1 MLQRFKHRWR
11 QFRPHHQYRSEP
23 TYHRRNV
30 AHDRHY
36 LTNKQRPVFV
46 CSSTDIFDCAEQQVV
61 DLLQRRPEVPDLDR
75 EIPRLQKKF
84 DRTGNA
90 LDGLSSIFAQA
101 PRASLA
107 QIQMDKHPHGY
118 HDKQAR
124 LLELIDFNDA
134 IDATILSLS
143 PEQRRQFAQ
152 RVKQGADRMCRRVG
166 APCFSNEQWEA
177 IMRGLAREI
186 AVYLAA
192 KNSGFYVYMASRTQD
207 ALGVDIQV
215 QDPQSRRYINIDIKS
230 PSSFRHRLEQL
241 VKEHRMSERELLVA
255 DEKSYAN
262 VLNGHGANRVKVVL
276 LSTLPDMF
284 GDVQDFEFVDQK
296 PMREMLGFLIQN
308 YGLNDGKFG
317 YVKEK

>member
-11 QFRPHHQYRSEP
+11 KFRPRGQYRSEP
-23 TYHRRNV
+23 MYHVRNR
-30 AHDRHY
+30 AEDRHY

-75 EIPRLQKKF
+75 EIPRLQKRF
-84 DRTGNA
+84 DRTGTP
-90 LDGLSSIFAQA
+90 LDGLSSIIAQA

-107 QIQMDKHPHGY
+107 QIQMDKYPRGY

-134 IDATILSLS
+134 IDGTILSLS
-143 PEQRRQFAQ
+143 PEQRRVFPE
-152 RVKQGADRMCRRVG
+152 RLKQAADRMCRRVG
-166 APCFSNEQWEA
+166 APCFSNEQWDA

-192 KNSGFYVYMASRTQD
+192 KNSGFYAYMTSRTQD
-207 ALGVDIQV
+207 ALGIDIQV
-215 QDPQSRRYINIDIKS
+215 QDPQSKRYINIDIKS

-241 VKEHRMSERELLVA
+241 VKEDRLTERELLIA

-262 VLNGHGANRVKVVL
+262 VINGHGVQRVKVIL

-284 GDVQDFEFVDQK
+284 GPVEDFEFVDQSA
-296 PMREMLGFLIQN
+296 MREMLSFLIQN

-317 YVKEK
+317 YVKE